1 MTLRWN
7 YTSCPRR
14 RSNPRHTVHRGS
26 ASLTRTRGQL
36 LGLAS
41 STVCVEGFRGE
52 LFLPVEGV
60 GEDDL
65 GFWVEA
71 DFSAL
76 PDEGFLRPAAP
87 ADPPAL
93 EAVPLG
99 ELAFPASFPDLVVFA
114 EPWDFTAG
122 VPLAWTVFGE
132 PPF

>member
-7 YTSCPRR
+7 YTSCPRS
-14 RSNPRHTVHRGS
+14 RSNPRQTVHWGS
-26 ASLTRTRGQL
+26 VSLTRTRDQL

-41 STVCVEGFRGE
+41 PTVCVEGLRGE

-71 DFSAL
+71 DFTAL
-76 PDEGFLRPAAP
+76 AE
-87 ADPPAL
+87 PPVL
-93 EAVPLG
+93 DAVPLG
-99 ELAFPASFPDLVVFA
+99 GLAFPTTFPDLVVFA
-114 EPWDFTAG
+114 APWDFTAG